1 MDEGPS
7 KPKEGP
13 SSVGLTIQVG
23 NTVPLSSLGHF
34 MHRLYCTNKACCIH
48 SFSIVFLFNT
58 VSPFASSTLQR
69 LTFQSDAHRRP
80 TVFSSSS
87 RYRTIIISLAIR
99 VHMYSTVFPFILT
112 SATYSSISINCPV
125 FSPLATSSISAL
137 ATYVQNYSVFP
148 LAISKSLSLPAPTSY
163 ICYRTVSHQSF
174 Y

>member
-23 NTVPLSSLGHF
+23 NTVPLSNLGEKKRKTSLRF
-34 MHRLYCTNKACCIH
+34 ITKINNFVFAICPFNPAPANLSIRCTSATY
-48 SFSIVFLFNT
+48 SI
-58 VSPFASSTLQR
+58 QY
-69 LTFQSDAHRRP
+69 
-80 TVFSSSS
+80 SSS

-99 VHMYSTVFPFILT
+99 VHMYSTVFPFILA